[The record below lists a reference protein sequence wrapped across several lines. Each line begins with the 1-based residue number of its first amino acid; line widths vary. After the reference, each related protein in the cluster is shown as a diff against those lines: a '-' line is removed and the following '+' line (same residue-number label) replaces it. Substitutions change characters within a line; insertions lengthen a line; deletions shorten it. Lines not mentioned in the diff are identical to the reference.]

1 MSSTTPTI
9 DDEAP
14 SPASDADTWG
24 TVGRE
29 LLYERLERDGEATVR
44 DAFRKARTRI
54 GSDGALTRQ
63 DVQAMRHA
71 LTTAERT
78 VELAAKVT
86 PDTASQPDLWSFLD
100 DDARTAYIAEVTR
113 RRKD

>member
-1 MSSTTPTI
+1 
-9 DDEAP
+9 
-14 SPASDADTWG
+14 
-24 TVGRE
+24 
-29 LLYERLERDGEATVR
+29 
-44 DAFRKARTRI
+44 
-54 GSDGALTRQ
+54 
-63 DVQAMRHA
+63 MRHA

-86 PDTASQPDLWSFLD
+86 PDTASQTDLWSFLD